1 VPSRAVLRG
10 FRGVVDVLAPLHWA
24 RDGFA
29 LQACLPAPS
38 PYGSVGD
45 NTTGGCKKEKK
56 RFSLYNLFLKE
67 KKE

>member
-38 PYGSVGD
+38 PVVD
-45 NTTGGCKKEKK
+45 EQAKKEKK